1 MRMMLINCLH
11 IWIRV
16 CDDIK
21 HTWSIRLLFE
31 FKLSLSTASFVRVF
45 ASTFFRD
52 RWATRLAATKGCRS
66 LSLLSW
72 GVVTASEASTLSNC
86 RIWTMRAT
94 TIPIK
99 RTSTSSYTF
108 TSYHTASV
116 ALMSTLSCQI
126 LITSMTRLSLPF
138 LFAATTV
145 AWNA

>member
-1 MRMMLINCLH
+1 MRMMLINFLH

-16 CDDIK
+16 GDHIK

-31 FKLSLSTASFVRVF
+31 FKLSLCTASLIRVF
-45 ASTFFRD
+45 ASTFLRD
-52 RWATRLAATKGCRS
+52 GWATRLAATKGRRS

-72 GVVTASEASTLSNC
+72 GAVTASEASTFSNC

-108 TSYHTASV
+108 ASNHTASV
-116 ALMSTLSCQI
+116 ALMPTLSCQM
-126 LITSMTRLSLPF
+126 LISSITRLSLPL

-145 AWNA
+145 AWKA